1 MEELPASTCPSTTLD
16 KHCICKNH
24 DLRRA
29 VYDCLTLKC
38 SVRDNFAAINITA
51 TACGVEPVSTVDISI
66 EFYATFT
73 TLTVIFISA
82 RMATKIAGIS
92 TWWWDDTTIVI
103 VFVRSQTNALYSGLA
118 TFFSLL
124 ARICLAN

>member
-1 MEELPASTCPSTTLD
+1 M
-16 KHCICKNH
+16 
-24 DLRRA
+24 
-29 VYDCLTLKC
+29 
-38 SVRDNFAAINITA
+38 RDNFAAINITA